1 MNFSLKNVGKRQN
14 RLAEHKAAE
23 ARKRAREDERMNE
36 LLRDGFGELDAAGDG
51 VTFVRGGV
59 TTHGETSTVEDAA
72 LRVGDVYEPK
82 DLTSKKTR
90 VGRAL
95 EATPPASVK
104 DGDDAR
110 EEGRRGEGKRKVRA
124 LDTMLE
130 EFAARDAAR
139 RARADDAGE
148 KPATGYRP
156 AVAGGSAPSTNIRVT
171 PLPPEVTESDV
182 ADAFDMYGP
191 IASVKIWLPRDGTS
205 TQNSGYV
212 CFMSRTSAERAVA
225 EMHDS
230 QLFGS
235 VIDVEISKPLRL
247 PLCHAWPL
255 DVDSVEAERVL
266 NSVVV
271 DVLHE
276 RVVPA
281 LAATDETSHMPDVVV
296 TIPEDESLRRRID
309 IVATYVVEDGR
320 EFEEALKTRERD
332 NPEFEFLF
340 DATSEARAYYVWRVF
355 AFAQGDG
362 LASWRETPFIMSV
375 DGPRWV
381 PPPAP
386 KDKPEINKLLRASK
400 ASTKLIAKDREL
412 LMDILR
418 RLTVK
423 REDIQDAMEFAVE
436 RSECSADV
444 VDVITASLLV
454 DDTPRRL
461 KIARLYVVSD
471 LLHNCGAPVK
481 GVQSYRSHFIR
492 TLPYVFAHLENYLS
506 SLASKNARE
515 AFKRDVQSVLAA
527 WKSWSMFADEFI
539 QGLEYTFLCGDVRE
553 LTLTRADAERIK
565 RKLADVPDEACRA
578 ECRARGLVS
587 DDDDDYRARL
597 ERLEQ
602 SLVYHGANA

>member
-1 MNFSLKNVGKRQN
+1 MKFSLKNVSKRQN

-23 ARKRAREDERMNE
+23 ARKRALEDERMNE
-36 LLRDGFGELDAAGDG
+36 LLRDGFGELEAADDG

-59 TTHGETSTVEDAA
+59 TTQMDESTAGDAA
-72 LRVGDVYEPK
+72 LRVGDVYKPK
-82 DLTSKKTR
+82 NLTSEKKR
-90 VGRAL
+90 VREEAL
-95 EATPPASVK
+95 AETPASVK
-104 DGDDAR
+104 DVDEC
-110 EEGRRGEGKRKVRA
+110 EEARRGEGKRKVRA
-124 LDTMLE
+124 LDMMLE

-139 RARADDAGE
+139 RARADDATE
-148 KPATGYRP
+148 TPALGYQP
-156 AVAGGSAPSTNIRVT
+156 AVTVGSASTNIRVT

-182 ADAFDMYGP
+182 AHAFDIYGP

-225 EMHDS
+225 EMHDG

-247 PLCHAWPL
+247 PFCHAWPL

-271 DVLHE
+271 DVLRE
-276 RVVPA
+276 RVIPA
-281 LAATDETSHMPDVVV
+281 LPATDETSHMPDVVV

-309 IVATYVVEDGR
+309 IVATYVAEDGR
-320 EFEEALKTRERD
+320 EFEEVLKTRERD

-340 DATSEARAYYVWRVF
+340 DATSNAHAYYIWRVF

-362 LASWRETPFIMSV
+362 LASWRESPFVMSV

-386 KDKPEINKLLRASK
+386 KDNPEINKLLRTSK

-418 RLTVK
+418 HLTVK

-444 VDVITASLLV
+444 VDVITASLLG

-492 TLPYVFAHLENYLS
+492 TLPYVFAHLEKYLS

-553 LTLTRADAERIK
+553 LTLTRADAECIK
-565 RKLADVPDEACRA
+565 RKLADLPDEACRA

-587 DDDDDYRARL
+587 EDDDYRARL

-602 SLVYHGANA
+602 SLVYHGANE